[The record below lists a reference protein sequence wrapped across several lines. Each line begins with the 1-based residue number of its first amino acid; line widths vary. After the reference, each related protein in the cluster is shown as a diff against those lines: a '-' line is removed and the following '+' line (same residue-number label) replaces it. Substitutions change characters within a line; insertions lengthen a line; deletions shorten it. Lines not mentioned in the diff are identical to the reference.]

1 MPHQRIG
8 TFRKTVLATITTA
21 TLILGAVSSALA
33 SSGGASFP

>member
-8 TFRKTVLATITTA
+8 TFRKAVLATITAA